1 MHRPRTTI
9 AAGRRIG
16 SHYNDAM
23 TPRIL
28 SGLFLAAT
36 LIGLRPACAQPDL
49 SGIWM
54 LHGLAKEGELV
65 MTDKALALQAEY
77 DLLEDDPSLFC
88 EPASIS
94 RVWANPNVRI
104 AFEQLADQ
112 VLISYE
118 FFDLRRLVPLGDASV
133 IADTPSTK
141 NVEGTWFDKMGS
153 SFAHYAGDRLFIE
166 THAHAPGYIRTSSG
180 VPQTGNTVSVEE
192 LWIEGETLKL
202 RQTYTDDTL
211 FEKPFVLDYAFRRTG
226 ETEMPLYECTD
237 ADYDWFEELNAPTD
251 ETR

>member
-1 MHRPRTTI
+1 MTI
-9 AAGRRIG
+9 
-16 SHYNDAM
+16 
-23 TPRIL
+23 RIL
-28 SGLFLAAT
+28 SHLL
-36 LIGLRPACAQPDL
+36 LITSVACLRPALAQPDL

-65 MTDKALALQAEY
+65 MTGKALSLQADY
-77 DLLEDDPSLFC
+77 DLLVDDPSLYC

-104 AFEQLADQ
+104 AFEQSDDQ

-118 FFDLRRLVPLGDASV
+118 FFDLRRAVPLGDEKV
-133 IADTPSTK
+133 MPNTPSTS
-141 NVEGTWFDKMGS
+141 NVDGTWFDKMGS
-153 SFAHYAGDRLFIE
+153 SFAHYDGDRLVIE
-166 THAHAPGYIRTSSG
+166 TRRHAPGYIRTSSG
-180 VPQTGNTVSVEE
+180 VPQSENTRSVEE

-202 RQTYTDDTL
+202 RQTYTDDSL

-237 ADYDWFEELNAPTD
+237 ADYEWFEQLNAPSE